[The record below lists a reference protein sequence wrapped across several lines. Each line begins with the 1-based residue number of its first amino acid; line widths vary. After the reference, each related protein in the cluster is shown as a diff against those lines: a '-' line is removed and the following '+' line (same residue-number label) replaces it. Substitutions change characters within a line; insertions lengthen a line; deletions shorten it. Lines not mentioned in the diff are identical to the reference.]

1 MEAQF
6 VAKGR
11 VTTPILFYMVGF
23 KKVMRGRKKK
33 HLQEKKYWLVLN
45 YSILCVKAVRCVRGI
60 KD

>member
-1 MEAQF
+1 MFNGNFCILSPSDMETQF

-33 HLQEKKYWLVLN
+33 TFAGKKYWLVLN
-45 YSILCVKAVRCVRGI
+45 FVP
-60 KD
+60 